1 MLADLPQILELQGRA
16 YRIFRWLNHALKW
29 NRETLGGPHRD
40 EPAEEARRWLLRNHL
55 RVPEAERVEP
65 AQLPTL
71 ANLFASF
78 LVVSFQP
85 QGGGRQIAGCDCGFC
100 AVFAGD
106 HFKLRALKKADRER
120 AERFVMLTL
129 AQLAEE
135 LGWPLRD
142 EELRRFRREHALE
155 RELRLVTYGRD
166 LLRRARFEASG
177 PTGLVLWRE
186 LVPRG
191 ASPPRADDYFAAE
204 QALVTA
210 LEAFAARLCE

>member
-1 MLADLPQILELQGRA
+1 MLGELPHVLELQNRA
-16 YRIFRWLNHALKW
+16 YRILRWLNHALKW
-29 NRETLGGPHRD
+29 NRETLDGPHLD
-40 EPAEEARRWLLRNHL
+40 EPAEVARRWLLRNHL

-65 AQLPTL
+65 DELPML
-71 ANLFASF
+71 ANLFASL

-106 HFKLRALKKADRER
+106 HFKPRSLRPADRER
-120 AERFVMLTL
+120 AEEWKMRTL
-129 AQLAEE
+129 GQLAEE
-135 LGWPLRD
+135 LGWPLTD
-142 EELRRFRREHALE
+142 DELRRFRREHGLE
-155 RELRLVTYGRD
+155 RELALVSYGRD

-191 ASPPRADDYFAAE
+191 GPPPGADDYFAAE
-204 QALVTA
+204 QALVGA
-210 LEAFAARLCE
+210 LDTFAAQL